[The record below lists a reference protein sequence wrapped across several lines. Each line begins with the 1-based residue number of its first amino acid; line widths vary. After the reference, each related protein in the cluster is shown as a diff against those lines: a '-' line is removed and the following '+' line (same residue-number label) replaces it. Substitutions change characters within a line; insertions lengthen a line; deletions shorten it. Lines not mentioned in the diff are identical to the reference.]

1 MSENVAKIS
10 EVQSQKLLD
19 GIVDVCEELELEPT
33 QILDGLSRSL
43 LSAANAFGT
52 KELNVNIE
60 SVGEVKMT
68 LFK

>member
-19 GIVDVCEELELEPT
+19 GIVEVCEELELEPT

-60 SVGEVKMT
+60 GVGEVKMT